1 MCGNT
6 IGPRAVKLH
15 ENPVTILRLSLKY
28 VLSAKE
34 FADVVNPTPA
44 PANKQITF
52 YLIAYLSDKPMIILF
67 MFLLMCVVIANGK
80 KFIEM
85 HN

>member
-1 MCGNT
+1 MCGNK

-15 ENPVTILRLSLKY
+15 ENPVTILRRSLKY

-44 PANKQITF
+44 PANKQI
-52 YLIAYLSDKPMIILF
+52 LLSYRKNL
-67 MFLLMCVVIANGK
+67 VTK
-80 KFIEM
+80 Q
-85 HN
+85 